1 LKIAVTREIH
11 TINVMQIQDI
21 YTRLFICVDAATS
34 LLLKQEIAEAEFIRA
49 EIKRIFTELGAVQD
63 AATLR

>member
-1 LKIAVTREIH
+1 
-11 TINVMQIQDI
+11 MQIQNI